1 MLISYDDI
9 EMMSEGLEKED
20 TDEESSKEDGEYN
33 VPGYSRYKY
42 RNLEKYQQVL
52 ILPSKCNVNFTALT
66 KFSFILFRDDVQ
78 SKPTKERPRREIR
91 EFNPKENMNGKDN
104 EEKIKHTSTRKFY
117 GENEDVYIMDAKSI
131 GIIEYLVISYLTC

>member
-42 RNLEKYQQVL
+42 RNLEKY
-52 ILPSKCNVNFTALT
+52 
-66 KFSFILFRDDVQ
+66 
-78 SKPTKERPRREIR
+78 
-91 EFNPKENMNGKDN
+91 
-104 EEKIKHTSTRKFY
+104 
-117 GENEDVYIMDAKSI
+117 
-131 GIIEYLVISYLTC
+131 